1 MSSLVQLRGL
11 QAMDKLYGN
20 CECNK
25 VTFNITNEI
34 TYFSH
39 CHCSQCRKCHGSAFG
54 SYIEIDKLS
63 FKYISGDN
71 NLKTYS
77 SSKLC
82 RRVFCKNCGSNIMFV
97 NKNIPDK
104 YYVSIGLING
114 NPKLPEA
121 EHIFVGSKASWYKI
135 CDDLKQYKEYPTN
148 NNNE

>member
-1 MSSLVQLRGL
+1 MSSLVKLRGL
-11 QAMDKLYGN
+11 QEMDKLYGN
-20 CECNK
+20 CECKK
-25 VTFNITNEI
+25 VTFNITDEI

-39 CHCSQCRKCHGSAFG
+39 CHCSQCRRCHGSAFG
-54 SYIEIDKLS
+54 SYIEVGKSS

-104 YYVSIGLING
+104 YYVSIGLIDG
-114 NPKLPEA
+114 NPMLPEA

-135 CDDLKQYKEYPTN
+135 CDDLKQYKEYPNN